1 MKTTKSFQAVLMAG
15 FLFLSVNLF
24 AQNAEDDPNLLW
36 GIYGIHDKHD
46 CPINDKQTA
55 IELVT
60 LSKQDL
66 QPLLDK
72 YGIIKIVNQYHSG
85 LEHTFLWAVVTTRP
99 HDLEE
104 FSIELGIAR
113 WNKLTFVPLRTFE
126 EGVLPDIK
134 AIHGLN

>member
-24 AQNAEDDPNLLW
+24 AQNSEDDPNLLW

-46 CPINDKQTA
+46 CPINDKRTA

-113 WNKLTFVPLRTFE
+113 WNKLTFVPLRTFV

-134 AIHGLN
+134 AIHGLE